1 MPYNPN
7 SQMSLGPI
15 TIEGGDGPPRFALD
29 MWTKH
34 INRYFLTLLTQSIL
48 TLVLLAHH
56 IHHMRSQMVMRGGES
71 VIQCERV
78 RYDIGREKSKV

>member
-7 SQMSLGPI
+7 SQMSSGPI
-15 TIEGGDGPPRFALD
+15 TIEVGDGPPRFALD

-34 INRYFLTLLTQSIL
+34 INKYFLTLLTQSIL

-56 IHHMRSQMVMRGGES
+56 IHGMQLQMVMRGGES
-71 VIQCERV
+71 VI
-78 RYDIGREKSKV
+78 